1 MNKILQLKGKFKHQT
16 NRSGGGSP
24 SLPKGKQVNV
34 SHLKDLLRDLQQTL
48 AFWNEE
54 KNIEGAI
61 VSVYYYH
68 VVAKS
73 NRIKGL
79 LCKGSELPDD
89 SICGSKF
96 YGVKPQQHV
105 FTHYVELDVLR
116 ESIRRLSICIDII
129 EQQYNGTVT
138 ADDVE
143 NVSNNKVSY
152 YHPHL
157 PKTHFLRIVVDS
169 YYVEK
174 FTIDKDEEQITE
186 QAIVTIYKTKVRTAD
201 LLRKFGIDMISA
213 KTIDE
218 TTLRL
223 TPDEFELLRQKA
235 PYLIAMRTSDLSK
248 ITLEDIY
255 SCEPE
260 VVTIPA
266 PKNEP
271 IVGVIDTLFYEDVY
285 FKEWVDY
292 TRMVDPDIPTTS
304 SDCDH
309 GTAVTSLIVDGP
321 TINPDMDDGCGRF
334 RVRHFGVAI
343 GTRFSSFTVLRA
355 IREIVTKNRDIK
367 VWNLSLGSA
376 LQVSLNFISP
386 EAAELDRI
394 QSENDVIFIVAGTN
408 KRSTDPEN
416 MRIGAPADS
425 INALVVNAVNRAGE
439 AASYR
444 RVGPVLSFFHKPDVS
459 YFGGDRGDYMKVCM
473 PQGENLVRGTSF
485 AAPWITRKVAYLIHN
500 MGFSREVAKALIID
514 AAANWNRR
522 DDSTFEIGY
531 GVVPK
536 RIEDILQSPDDEIR
550 FIMTGTTDAY
560 ETYTYEL
567 PVPIHK
573 EKYPYWAR
581 ATLCYFPKCSR
592 NQGVDY
598 TNTEMDIHFGR
609 VTEDNYGMPKIKS
622 INRNRQGDAG
632 FHSLYEAEARNLF
645 RKWDNIKHISE
656 ELNPKSRPKL
666 VYDSGMWGISIK
678 TKERLAG
685 KNGKGMPFGVVV
697 TLKEMNGVNR
707 IDEFIKR
714 CILRGWIVNEVDIVN
729 RMDVYH
735 SAEEDI
741 KFD

>member
-1 MNKILQLKGKFKHQT
+1 MKRRK
-16 NRSGGGSP
+16 SP
-24 SLPKGKQVNV
+24 SQNY
-34 SHLKDLLRDLQQTL
+34 R
-48 AFWNEE
+48 
-54 KNIEGAI
+54 
-61 VSVYYYH
+61 
-68 VVAKS
+68 
-73 NRIKGL
+73 
-79 LCKGSELPDD
+79 
-89 SICGSKF
+89 
-96 YGVKPQQHV
+96 
-105 FTHYVELDVLR
+105 
-116 ESIRRLSICIDII
+116 
-129 EQQYNGTVT
+129 TV
-138 ADDVE
+138 
-143 NVSNNKVSY
+143 
-152 YHPHL
+152 H
-157 PKTHFLRIVVDS
+157 
-169 YYVEK
+169 
-174 FTIDKDEEQITE
+174 
-186 QAIVTIYKTKVRTAD
+186 QA
-201 LLRKFGIDMISA
+201 
-213 KTIDE
+213 
-218 TTLRL
+218 
-223 TPDEFELLRQKA
+223 
-235 PYLIAMRTSDLSK
+235 
-248 ITLEDIY
+248 
-255 SCEPE
+255 
-260 VVTIPA
+260 
-266 PKNEP
+266 
-271 IVGVIDTLFYEDVY
+271 
-285 FKEWVDY
+285 
-292 TRMVDPDIPTTS
+292 
-304 SDCDH
+304 
-309 GTAVTSLIVDGP
+309 
-321 TINPDMDDGCGRF
+321 
-334 RVRHFGVAI
+334 
-343 GTRFSSFTVLRA
+343 FSSFTVLRA

-394 QSENDVIFIVAGTN
+394 QSENDVIFVVAGTN
-408 KRSTDPEN
+408 KSSTDPED

-425 INALVVNAVNRAGE
+425 INALVVNAVSRTGE

-581 ATLCYFPKCSR
+581 ATLCYFPRCSR

-609 VTEDNYGMPKIKS
+609 VTEDSKGMPKIKS
-622 INRNRQGDAG
+622 INSNQQGDSG
-632 FHSLYEAEARNLF
+632 FHSLYEEEARNLF

-656 ELNPKSRPKL
+656 ELNPQSRPKM

-678 TKERLAG
+678 TKERLAA
-685 KNGKGMPFGVVV
+685 KNGKGMPFGVVI

-735 SAEEDI
+735 SAEEDVT
-741 KFD
+741 FD